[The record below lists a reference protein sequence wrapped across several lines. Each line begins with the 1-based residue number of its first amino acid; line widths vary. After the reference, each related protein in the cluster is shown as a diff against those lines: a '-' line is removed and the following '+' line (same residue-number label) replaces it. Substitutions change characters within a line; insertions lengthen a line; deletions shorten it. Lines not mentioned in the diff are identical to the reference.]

1 MIGMP
6 KPKPTSIIRHEIVLG
21 RTERAMLDPIIASLS
36 FKNIADPIVEIMKDT
51 TALIAFVFFFEK
63 LTGIDIVLPGEPTV
77 EQIFGAIDQG
87 IENFREQ
94 KKTEGVGEAEGF
106 ISSINYLVGFL
117 RGEHGL
123 V

>member
-21 RTERAMLDPIIASLS
+21 RTERAMLDPIIASLA
-36 FKNIADPIVEIMKDT
+36 FKNISTPLFNIFQDVSGMVVLVWI
-51 TALIAFVFFFEK
+51 FEK
-63 LTGIDIVLPGEPTV
+63 VTGIDIVLPGEKTI
-77 EQIFGAIDQG
+77 EGILEALDQG
-87 IENFREQ
+87 IENFRAQ
-94 KKTEGVGEAEGF
+94 KKTEGVGEVEGF
-106 ISSINYLVGFL
+106 VSSIDYLIGFL